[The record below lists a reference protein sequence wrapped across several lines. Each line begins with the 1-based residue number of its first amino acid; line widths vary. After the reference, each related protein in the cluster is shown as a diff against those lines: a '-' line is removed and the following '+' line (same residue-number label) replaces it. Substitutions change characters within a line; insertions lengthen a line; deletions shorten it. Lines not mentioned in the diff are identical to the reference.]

1 MGEWRTLHDLN
12 TEEQC
17 KDYDQALDVL
27 ENVYNASEDL
37 ACWRTELAPVADIDS
52 YQIIDD
58 PGDDAGWRKAGAL
71 QEALR
76 RNSVLPPI
84 VLAHTAPSARGS
96 YGLLD
101 GRHRFNAAHLEG
113 QPFIRAWVAHIG
125 CCGGPASNR

>member
-1 MGEWRTLHDLN
+1 MGEWRTLRDLN
-12 TEEQC
+12 VEEQC
-17 KDYDQALDVL
+17 KDYGQALNVL
-27 ENVYNASEDL
+27 ENVYNATDEL
-37 ACWRTELAPVADIDS
+37 ACWRTELAPVAAIDS

-58 PGDDAGWRKAGAL
+58 PDDGAGWRKVGAL

-84 VLAHTAPSARGS
+84 VLAHTATSARGG

-101 GRHRFNAAHLEG
+101 GRHRFNAALLEG
-113 QPFIRAWVAHIG
+113 RSFIRAWVAHVG